1 MAQSHVHKILFI
13 CFWNDSVSYNCLL
26 VTYWAIAFRAVT
38 YMSLK
43 LNDAPL
49 RFWFHF
55 TCQICLAI
63 GNVLYLLH
71 YLKILRPRFFFS
83 IFLKSPY
90 PYPHV
95 AFFNRFCPS
104 TRKRNVDR
112 KRHHQL
118 CAFTDIKHRDQN
130 GYMWVGREIRK
141 TDPYPY
147 LRMSKIYLDLL
158 KMP

>member
-1 MAQSHVHKILFI
+1 
-13 CFWNDSVSYNCLL
+13 
-26 VTYWAIAFRAVT
+26 
-38 YMSLK
+38 MSLK
-43 LNDAPL
+43 RNDAPL
-49 RFWFHF
+49 RFCFHF

-63 GNVLYLLH
+63 GNVLLFAA
-71 YLKILRPRFFFS
+71 LRKNSKADIFFS

-112 KRHHQL
+112 KRYHHL
-118 CAFTDIKHRDQN
+118 CAFTGDKHRDQN
-130 GYMWVGREIRK
+130 GYMWMGLEIRK

-147 LRMSKIYLDLL
+147 LRMSKIYMVLL

>member
-1 MAQSHVHKILFI
+1 MWLSHTFTRFYSSATEMMLFNTTVYWLHIEQSLLGQLHI
-13 CFWNDSVSYNCLL
+13 C
-26 VTYWAIAFRAVT
+26 R
-38 YMSLK
+38 
-43 LNDAPL
+43 
-49 RFWFHF
+49 FHF

-63 GNVLYLLH
+63 GNVLYWLR

-147 LRMSKIYLDLL
+147 LRMSKTYLDLL